1 MKRVLIGLFAAVV
14 LLAGCAPQQGEEPPS
29 MSSQAEAPAQ
39 MDGVLLDGFD
49 TVGCH
54 FEPGD
59 FRYPFSLDAKQQE
72 ELQSLLQPDQWVE
85 AAQEEGPQYGLSCV
99 LTAKSEEYTLYVFP
113 YSEKEKTILKLEP
126 IDSLDDGS
134 GAVCYFAPAQ
144 VGEDAKE
151 FMKPFEEQASA
162 QRGEDTKELMQPFE
176 E

>member
-1 MKRVLIGLFAAVV
+1 MRRIWICLFALAV
-14 LLAGCAPQQGEEPPS
+14 LLAGCAPQQGGEAPP

-39 MDGVLLDGFD
+39 VGGVSLDGFD

-113 YSEKEKTILKLEP
+113 YPEKEKTILKLEP
-126 IDSLDDGS
+126 IDPPDDGS
-134 GAVCYFAPAQ
+134 GSGSFFAPAQ

-151 FMKPFEEQASA
+151 FMQPFEEQASA
-162 QRGEDTKELMQPFE
+162 QRGEDAKELMRPFE